1 MFTRCRSLSAAEEIK
16 VKQNKG
22 ERGRAGVA
30 GRERDREIKRV
41 REGRKE
47 GREREREMRILLSIC
62 GEAHIVSRML
72 C

>member
-30 GRERDREIKRV
+30 VRERQGDKGG
-41 REGRKE
+41 EGGEEGSKE
-47 GREREREMRILLSIC
+47 ERERERDANPC
-62 GEAHIVSRML
+62 
-72 C
+72 